1 MARSPSAAARTS
13 DIQPGVGPDCA
24 AEEGAPISRQ
34 RSSSSGDGSSPRPPL
49 SPPPSPPA
57 QLPAEAP
64 VASRAPSRNSP
75 GTLQEQE
82 QEQEL
87 SRNSARNS
95 RNSTGGGARVPRAV
109 SFTGEWD
116 PTTSQTNAR
125 RRSTRRP
132 SLTYCLVNVSAP
144 PLFTLG
150 APASCE
156 LLTTCYS
163 LLFAYCSLYS
173 PLTILTTC

>member
-1 MARSPSAAARTS
+1 MTRSPSAATRTS

-34 RSSSSGDGSSPRPPL
+34 RSSSSGDGSSPQPPL

-64 VASRAPSRNSP
+64 VVSRAPSRNSP

-82 QEQEL
+82 QEL
-87 SRNSARNS
+87 S

-116 PTTSQTNAR
+116 PTTSQPNAR
-125 RRSTRRP
+125 RRSTRRLSRP
-132 SLTYCLVNVSAP
+132 AYCLEH
-144 PLFTLG
+144 L
-150 APASCE
+150 ASHTASRAAYYL
-156 LLTTCYS
+156 LLT
-163 LLFAYCSLYS
+163 AYC
-173 PLTILTTC
+173 

>member
-1 MARSPSAAARTS
+1 MTRSPSAAARTS
-13 DIQPGVGPDCA
+13 DIQPGVGPEDA

-75 GTLQEQE
+75 GTLQE